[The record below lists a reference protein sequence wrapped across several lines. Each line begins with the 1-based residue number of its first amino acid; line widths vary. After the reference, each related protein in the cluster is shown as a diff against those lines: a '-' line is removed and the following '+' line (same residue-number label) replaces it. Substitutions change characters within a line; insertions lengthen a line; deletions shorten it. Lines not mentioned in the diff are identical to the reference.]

1 MADIMECPIGTV
13 MSRLYRGRQRLQAR
27 LQPYAMSQGYIRN
40 ESGSLSLLPTDDDE
54 SDDDTYTSA

>member
-27 LQPYAMSQGYIRN
+27 LLPYAMSQGYIRN
-40 ESGSLSLLPTDDDE
+40 EAGTLSLLATDDE
-54 SDDDTYTSA
+54 EADDDTYAPA

>member
-1 MADIMECPIGTV
+1 V

-40 ESGSLSLLPTDDDE
+40 APGALSLLATDDE
-54 SDDDTYTSA
+54 EADDDTYAPA